1 MARSDIGICISF
13 KINVS
18 LWDCIK
24 LRIGGKG
31 IEAIVA
37 RVYEKIAAAADAD
50 AVRATTSKFV
60 VHGDTVLNRQ
70 EKWNTQLST

>member
-1 MARSDIGICISF
+1 MARSDMGICISF

-37 RVYEKIAAAADAD
+37 RVYEKLAAAAGVD
-50 AVRATTSKFV
+50 AVC
-60 VHGDTVLNRQ
+60 
-70 EKWNTQLST
+70 STRDLLTKKQ